1 MSPDTLESSTMPG
14 DAARCAA
21 AGNAEREGF
30 EMSAE
35 TSSARARR
43 PRASR
48 ASRTPA
54 APKRGEATAEQDLP
68 AELLDPRELARRLD
82 QVLKT
87 RVRPDGRS
95 WTLRQVAEAVSET
108 GVALS
113 ASYLSQLS
121 KGRRVRPSGAILA
134 ALARFFEV
142 PVTYFLPGSPAEVD
156 TAQVSLELIRAMQRN
171 DVREVAI
178 RAANLPEANVQALIA
193 FIAHLETAAPPAS
206 KPSPPHQGATPLAAA
221 TKPSRSRTAAAPRRT
236 SHPQSPV
243 PADPTDVRSWARANG
258 YQIGD
263 RGRVPADVRAA
274 YEAAH

>member
-1 MSPDTLESSTMPG
+1 
-14 DAARCAA
+14 
-21 AGNAEREGF
+21 
-30 EMSAE
+30 MSAE
-35 TSSARARR
+35 TSSDRARR

-48 ASRTPA
+48 AARTPA
-54 APKRGEATAEQDLP
+54 SPKRGEATVEP
-68 AELLDPRELARRLD
+68 ALADELLDPRELARRLD

-142 PVTYFLPGSPAEVD
+142 PVTYFLPGSPEEVD

-178 RAANLPEANVQALIA
+178 RAANLPEPNVQALIA
-193 FIAHLETAAPPAS
+193 FIAHLETAAPPATHS
-206 KPSPPHQGATPLAAA
+206 SSADLNETPAAA
-221 TKPSRSRTAAAPRRT
+221 AAKSSRSRTAAAPRRST
-236 SHPQSPV
+236 QPHPRV
-243 PADPTDVRSWARANG
+243 PADPTEVRSWARANG

-274 YEAAH
+274 YESAH